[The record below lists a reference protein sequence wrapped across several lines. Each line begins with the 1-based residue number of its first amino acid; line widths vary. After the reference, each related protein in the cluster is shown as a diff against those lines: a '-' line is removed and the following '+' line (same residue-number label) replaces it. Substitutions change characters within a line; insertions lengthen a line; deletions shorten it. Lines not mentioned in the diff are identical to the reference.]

1 MQEKGSFF
9 SQLRY
14 HLTKMKNKIVQEEI
28 EFLTNKKRMIS
39 SQEWNQFVVL
49 YQKKFIDK
57 NILLFRCLI
66 HSLYQDLPINSH
78 KVDFISEKM
87 CYITL
92 SAIMKQ
98 LYFTKN
104 HSYVTMNVRA

>member
-39 SQEWNQFVVL
+39 SQEWNQFVV
-49 YQKKFIDK
+49 
-57 NILLFRCLI
+57 N
-66 HSLYQDLPINSH
+66 
-78 KVDFISEKM
+78 
-87 CYITL
+87 
-92 SAIMKQ
+92 
-98 LYFTKN
+98 
-104 HSYVTMNVRA
+104 